1 MESLGNHV
9 KIKYPLK
16 TSYRVKYHMKYLSLV
31 TETERVT
38 ILGSGE
44 RYVLPVSF
52 SRWVG
57 DNATLAKQVPKSG
70 LKVTNSHSLH
80 HKMYLF
86 VSFPFHDMVAWRSP
100 NLPATK
106 SFKNSFTYTSCI
118 HTHGISLNKETWG
131 NPSPRMHTK

>member
-44 RYVLPVSF
+44 RYVLPVSS

-57 DNATLAKQVPKSG
+57 DKDNTGKAGA
-70 LKVTNSHSLH
+70 
-80 HKMYLF
+80 
-86 VSFPFHDMVAWRSP
+86 
-100 NLPATK
+100 
-106 SFKNSFTYTSCI
+106 
-118 HTHGISLNKETWG
+118 
-131 NPSPRMHTK
+131 